1 MSDLTVKSGGRYW
14 FDYCAAR
21 GLKQEEIQKVIEQ
34 CDRRLSYLLVDYFIR
49 EQKANRG
56 KPEWS

>member
-1 MSDLTVKSGGRYW
+1 MQPFRMSSNW

-21 GLKQEEIQKVIEQ
+21 GLKQEEIQRVIEQ